1 MKNKKVKIIL
11 SVFVGIIIVAAAV
24 IGIKY
29 SLYISEM
36 NKAMNEKFG
45 IENCTDIVYID
56 SLMNKRELS
65 LKQEKDV
72 WDFMLNK
79 IEKYEISQAQ
89 IDDHLLRFGGFHL
102 QLGDYSFGFYDG
114 MKRDGKTYSIYYLTS
129 KTDGKT
135 QYYIVDLLASQQFN
149 MIFDTFNK
157 SFKVE

>member
-11 SVFVGIIIVAAAV
+11 SVFVGIIVVSAAV
-24 IGIKY
+24 IGIQY
-29 SLYISEM
+29 NLYISKM

-45 IENCTDIVYID
+45 IEDCTDIVYIN

-79 IEKYEISQAQ
+79 IEKYEISQSQ
-89 IDDHLLRFGGFHL
+89 IDDHSPRFGGFHL

-114 MKRDGKTYSIYYLTS
+114 MKSDEKTYSIYYLTS
-129 KTDGKT
+129 ETDGKT
-135 QYYIVDLLASQQFN
+135 QYYIVDTLESQQFN
-149 MIFDTFNK
+149 MIFSAFDK